1 MASRDSFSI
10 DPQSD
15 AQKEVITDLQHVG
28 QALQRAR
35 EAQGLTLH
43 QLADALHMG
52 DEQLKALETGDRDHL
67 AETVFVRATVRR
79 VASKLRLDPEPLI
92 AALQS
97 LDGPKPAHRQS
108 GSGRTDASKTQTR
121 PQQAPP
127 AGRRK
132 GWLRVATAATA
143 VVATIAAGWSWGQST
158 LLRQAKDN
166 EAAPSDTSSLGASKP
181 LSQASAPINAAST
194 SPQTL
199 TIHTSEPSWI
209 AVRNQDGEEL
219 FAGMLD
225 KEKTFAASEGLEIYA
240 GRPDLVSVKS
250 AGNQQGPLGPIDQIR
265 WYRISAAPEPIN
277 PTL

>member
-97 LDGPKPAHRQS
+97 LDGPKPAR

-166 EAAPSDTSSLGASKP
+166 EAAPSDASSLGASKP

-225 KEKTFAASEGLEIYA
+225 KEKTFTASEGLEIYA

-250 AGNQQGPLGPIDQIR
+250 AGHQQGPLGPIDQIR